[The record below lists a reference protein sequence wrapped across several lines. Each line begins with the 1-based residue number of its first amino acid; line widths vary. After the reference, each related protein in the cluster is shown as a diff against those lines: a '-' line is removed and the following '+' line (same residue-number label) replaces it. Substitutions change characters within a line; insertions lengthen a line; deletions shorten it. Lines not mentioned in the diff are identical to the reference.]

1 VPAHPVNVGSTPSR
15 SRGTFRLRAALL
27 LVVMAALLAACD
39 SDSDTDSAEPQ
50 GSPASGAEARN
61 PDGTRGG
68 ELTFDRAIEPAT
80 LDPTSGM
87 SDAGTIQTQIQIFDQ
102 LTEILPGSD
111 EVKPGLATSWKASKD
126 GLTYTFELREARF
139 SNGDPVT
146 SADVVFS
153 IERVLDPEID
163 PNFAPLF
170 AFIESVEARGP
181 KTVVFNLNEPRPALP
196 AFLSFNV
203 PSIVPKDYF
212 EEVGAE
218 EFAERPVGSGAFK
231 LASFSRG
238 DRLVLERNPHY
249 WRKGL
254 PYLDRVVMRY
264 VPDGNTRILDIQ
276 SGSVDVADDI
286 PFSQIDALSKAE
298 GVNLVVRQISAIDTI
313 YLNEKAKSLPL
324 RETEVRQALN
334 YATPREDI
342 ARVVYAGKAPVAN
355 SMIPKI
361 KYWDEGVEPYPYD
374 VEKARELI
382 GQSSKPDGF
391 PLELTIVG
399 TDEVS
404 KQVAQIVQ
412 DSWGEIGIDVS
423 VRTVDFGTLNENFFG
438 GDWEAL
444 KFLPTSSSSDVPID
458 DELVNG
464 FLGADYEGFFT
475 GWRNKPVQDLIAD
488 VLTETDESARPD
500 MFSRIQQGAM
510 DDPPFVPLVFTPG
523 RAAYRDGVQGFD
535 FVTTNW
541 WRLDQVSLEER

>member
-1 VPAHPVNVGSTPSR
+1 MTNFLGRVG
-15 SRGTFRLRAALL
+15 LVLL
-27 LVVMAALLAACD
+27 LALIAIATGCR
-39 SDSDTDSAEPQ
+39 SDDESSSTAEAEH
-50 GSPASGAEARN
+50 GKPASGREALN
-61 PDGTRGG
+61 PSGTRGG

-87 SDAGTIQTQIQIFDQ
+87 SDAGTIQTQVQIFDQ
-102 LTEILPGSD
+102 LTEILPGSN
-111 EVKPGLATSWKASKD
+111 EVQPGLATSWKASKD
-126 GLTYTFELREARF
+126 GLTYTFELRDAKF

-146 SADVVFS
+146 SEDVVFS
-153 IERVLDPEID
+153 MRRVLNPKID
-163 PNFAPLF
+163 ANFAPLF
-170 AFIESVEARGP
+170 AFIESVEAPDP

-203 PSIVPKDYF
+203 PSVVPKDYF
-212 EEVGAE
+212 REVGAE
-218 EFAERPVGSGAFK
+218 EFAQRPVGSGAFQ
-231 LASFSRG
+231 LESFSRG
-238 DRLVLERNPHY
+238 DSLVLERNPHY
-249 WRKGL
+249 WREGL
-254 PYLDRVVMRY
+254 PYLDRVTMRY
-264 VPDGNTRILDIQ
+264 VPDGNTRVLDIQ
-276 SGSVDVADDI
+276 SGSVDLVDDV
-286 PFSQIDALSKAE
+286 PFSQIDSLSKAD
-298 GVNLVVRQISAIDTI
+298 GVNLVVKQISAVDTI
-313 YLNEKAKSLPL
+313 YLNEKAKALPL
-324 RETEVRQALN
+324 KETEVRQALN

-361 KYWDEGVEPYPYD
+361 KYWDENVEPYAFD
-374 VEKARELI
+374 LEKARELLSR
-382 GQSSKPDGF
+382 SSTADGF

-399 TDEVS
+399 TDDVS
-404 KQVAQIVQ
+404 KQVAQILQ
-412 DSWGEIGIDVS
+412 DSWGKIGIDVS

-475 GWRNKPVQDLIAD
+475 GWGNKKVQDLIKET
-488 VLTETDESARPD
+488 LTEVDESKRPE

-523 RAAYRDGVQGFD
+523 RAAHRDGVQGFD

-541 WRLDQVSLEER
+541 WRLDQVSLER

>member
-1 VPAHPVNVGSTPSR
+1 MISQLPLR
-15 SRGTFRLRAALL
+15 RLGAVALVAAL
-27 LVVMAALLAACD
+27 ALAGGCKSGDD
-39 SDSDTDSAEPQ
+39 STSSDANGT
-50 GSPASGAEARN
+50 PASGAGASN
-61 PDGTRGG
+61 PNGTRGG
-68 ELTFDRAIEPAT
+68 ELTFDRAIEPAS
-80 LDPTSGM
+80 LDPTSGN

-111 EVKPGLATSWKASKD
+111 EVKPGLATSWKASRD
-126 GLTYTFELREARF
+126 GLTYTFKLRDAKF
-139 SNGDPVT
+139 SNGQPVT
-146 SADVVFS
+146 ADDVVFS
-153 IERVLDPEID
+153 IRRVLDPKTD

-170 AFIESVEARGP
+170 AFVESVEAPDP
-181 KTVVFNLNEPRPALP
+181 KTVVFELNEPRPALP

-203 PSIVPKDYF
+203 PSIVPKAYYDK
-212 EEVGAE
+212 VGPE
-218 EFAERPVGSGAFK
+218 QFAQRPIGSGAFK
-231 LASFSRG
+231 VTSFSRG
-238 DRLVLERNPHY
+238 DKLVLERNPHY
-249 WRKGL
+249 WRKDL
-254 PYLDRVVMRY
+254 PYLDRVTMRY
-264 VPDGNTRILDIQ
+264 VPDGNTRVLDIK
-276 SGSVDVADDI
+276 SGGVDIADDI
-286 PFSQIDALSKAE
+286 PFSQLDTLSSAA
-298 GVNLVVRQISAIDTI
+298 GVNLLVKQISAVDSV

-334 YATPREDI
+334 HATPREDI

-361 KYWDEGVEPYPYD
+361 KYWDADVQPYPYD
-374 VEKARELI
+374 LDKAKRLLSE
-382 GQSSKPDGF
+382 SSKPSGF

-399 TDEVS
+399 TDDVS
-404 KQVAQIVQ
+404 KQVAQILQ
-412 DSWGEIGIDVS
+412 DSWGKIGVRVT

-475 GWRNKPVQDLIAD
+475 GWSNKPVQDLIKKT
-488 VLTETDESARPD
+488 LTEVDESKRPA

-541 WRLDQVSLEER
+541 WRLDQVSLER